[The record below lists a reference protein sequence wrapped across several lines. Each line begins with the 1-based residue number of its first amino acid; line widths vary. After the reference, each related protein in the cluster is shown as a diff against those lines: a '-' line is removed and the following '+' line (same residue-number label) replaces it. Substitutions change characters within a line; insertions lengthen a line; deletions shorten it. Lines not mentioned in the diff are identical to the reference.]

1 LVLDSQ
7 HPEGMRKITALE
19 SSKSAQRSQKDTDQ
33 QFDKPVFVDTLKGTE
48 VVAEGSQVKV
58 FQKLYFFPK

>member
-1 LVLDSQ
+1 
-7 HPEGMRKITALE
+7 MRKITALE